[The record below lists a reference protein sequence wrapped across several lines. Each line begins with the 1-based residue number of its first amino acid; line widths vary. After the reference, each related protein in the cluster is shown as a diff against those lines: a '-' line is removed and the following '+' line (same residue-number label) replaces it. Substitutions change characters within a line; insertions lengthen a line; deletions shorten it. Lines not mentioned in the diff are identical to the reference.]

1 MKRKLQYAILGA
13 DLLWIG
19 GTFTV
24 ADLLSNRS
32 IIGRPGSAV
41 TPFHFSAVLV
51 ALSVWIVLYFSKKL
65 EGFCRGWHLP
75 SVFAQVTVG
84 VCYLMGAV
92 FVLALCGKHDRST
105 AELLCVGGLLPL
117 GFIAV
122 RCSAWGF
129 LTLRADRPANPGVLF
144 FRPGP
149 TTRGM
154 AHKIT

>member
-1 MKRKLQYAILGA
+1 MNRKLQYAILGA

-24 ADLLSNRS
+24 ADLLSNGS

-84 VCYLMGAV
+84 VFYLMGAA

-105 AELLCVGGLLPL
+105 AVLLCVGGLLPL
-117 GFIAV
+117 GFID
-122 RCSAWGF
+122 F
-129 LTLRADRPANPGVLF
+129 LFSTWWLVIMPVSRRIMPLTV
-144 FRPGP
+144 
-149 TTRGM
+149 
-154 AHKIT
+154 